1 METISILREI
11 QNLPFRKQ
19 IYIAEWIIKSIRQRE
34 AKTQM
39 EIAADKLYNDYKNDK
54 ELTIFTNLDFEH
66 FYETS
71 K

>member
-1 METISILREI
+1 METMTIIQEI
-11 QNLPFRKQ
+11 QNLPFKKQ
-19 IYIAEWIIKSIRQRE
+19 IYIAERIIKSIRQRE

-39 EIAADKLYNDYKNDK
+39 EIAADKLYNDYKNDN

-66 FYETS
+66 FYETP